1 MSDKKMLN
9 ESTIRKMMKLANI
22 PSLTDS
28 FIKETYYNYAAVSE
42 QEEEEL
48 DVELD
53 DEPALDDAPME
64 EPEMDLEL
72 DVEEPAGGDLPA
84 AEELVQDLMG
94 VLEKHFEEIDF
105 NVDVEGDEEPMD
117 APALELGDEEE
128 EVSLDMDEPADDLG
142 AEAEVDIDV
151 EEEEP
156 VLEEV
161 PGNLADLG
169 AMAAGEDEEEKADA
183 AMIGEDDIEEC
194 GEVAEMED
202 EVEVVDA
209 PSGLNSDLIDA
220 IAAKVA
226 ERLLAEAQQ
235 TSK

>member
-169 AMAAGEDEEEKADA
+169 AMAADADEEEKADA
-183 AMIGEDDIEEC
+183 DMMPEDDIEEC

-202 EVEVVDA
+202 EIEVGA
-209 PSGLNSDLIDA
+209 AHSGLNSDLIDA

-226 ERLLAEAQQ
+226 ERLLAEAKK
-235 TSK
+235 TNK